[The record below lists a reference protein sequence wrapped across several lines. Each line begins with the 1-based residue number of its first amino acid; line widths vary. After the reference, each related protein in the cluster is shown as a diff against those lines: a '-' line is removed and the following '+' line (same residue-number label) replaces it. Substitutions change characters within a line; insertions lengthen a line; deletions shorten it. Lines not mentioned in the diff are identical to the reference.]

1 MRAFTANYS
10 VCQIWMPAAYRKPQS
25 AHAGACLAEIP
36 CWQRAHGDEPR
47 RSALQAEFWRDIG
60 AGDTSGIEPLQVQPK
75 VERNM
80 RYFLKKHDPGALFSK
95 IANPQRGQSVSEAN
109 HAARGQT
116 AKRRDSESVAAAG
129 TKLQRSVASEHD
141 SRERAEA
148 AGVIA
153 ERNRG
158 RHNNE
163 CLRVECK
170 VTSGVTTPEVRRGK
184 GAKMSMARATARRPS
199 SSKSPQAVPIST
211 PGARG
216 PGWPQSLPPINL
228 VGATSPQERW
238 IRRPNKLGLTQLRR
252 IMPTT

>member
-1 MRAFTANYS
+1 MLTQTHALRKYLAGSGLTEMNPGGRHYRPNSGKILEQA
-10 VCQIWMPAAYRKPQS
+10 IPA
-25 AHAGACLAEIP
+25 G
-36 CWQRAHGDEPR
+36 
-47 RSALQAEFWRDIG
+47 F
-60 AGDTSGIEPLQVQPK
+60 EPLQVQPK
-75 VERNM
+75 VERKM
-80 RYFLKKHDPGALFSK
+80 RCFLKKHDPGALFSK
-95 IANPQRGQSVSEAN
+95 IANQQRGQSVSEAN

-170 VTSGVTTPEVRRGK
+170 VTSSVTTPEVRRGK
-184 GAKMSMARATARRPS
+184 GGRCPWPEQRPDAQVAAKVLKRSRSARPEREDRDGPRVCHPS
-199 SSKSPQAVPIST
+199 T
-211 PGARG
+211 
-216 PGWPQSLPPINL
+216 
-228 VGATSPQERW
+228 
-238 IRRPNKLGLTQLRR
+238 
-252 IMPTT
+252 